1 MVRSAALPAADGFIR
16 AGRGCRSLPRGRRA
30 VRADQRGGEAGVQ
43 PGREGEQGDPVPLPR
58 LRADHRVA
66 PRALRAAGLRDREPE
81 PLGGRPD
88 VLHGAG
94 RHDVR
99 GEVGELLLR
108 ALGALPELH
117 HGGSVV

>member
-1 MVRSAALPAADGFIR
+1 MRVGSEGGLVTTSGAARSPA
-16 AGRGCRSLPRGRRA
+16 SLPRGRRA

-88 VLHGAG
+88 VLPGAG
-94 RHDVR
+94 RGDLQ
-99 GEVGELLLR
+99 GEVGELLLP

-117 HGGSVV
+117 HGGVVV